1 MSEVLNERIFPI
13 LKKYWNFDSFREN
26 QKEII
31 DAILLKNDVIALIPT
46 GGGKS
51 LCFQLPAL
59 IMDGCCLV
67 ISPLIALMND
77 QVNRLKTLKIPADAL
92 HSGLDRETSDG
103 ILSKFVSGELK
114 LLYISPERL
123 QSVFFRNILDKVNIS
138 FVAVDEAHC
147 ISQWGYDF
155 RPDYRRISD
164 VKKIFPGVS
173 IAAFTA
179 TANKKTLKD
188 IKIYLNLNAEKVFR
202 SSFFKEN
209 IRFGVIKTEKKLKT
223 LELLLKEFQGSGIIY
238 MRSRRGT
245 EKLNLLLKD
254 AGFNSDFYHAG
265 MDNDLRSK
273 IQNKW
278 LKNDTRIIISTTAF
292 GMGIDK
298 PDVRFVIHYDLP
310 TSIEEYY
317 QEAGRAGRDGK
328 LSDSVIIYNDKNI
341 AQLRSNHIDTFPS
354 HEFISGIYNNLV
366 KYFDIKNIP
375 GEGIG
380 FGFDLDGFKSFTGF
394 SKQKIYKAINELERY
409 GFLELNQ
416 SVRDS
421 FSMLKITV
429 DEKKLQ
435 ELENTDKAGF
445 DIVKASIYLYEDLFS
460 MYAKISEK
468 KIADKTGFDEKE
480 VIEILKRL
488 DKNGQIIYKQKAS
501 DINILFKTPFDKE
514 INTEELAFR
523 KKRLIFNINSIGKYL
538 EYSKCRQKFIL
549 NYFDEKIKRAC
560 NICDI
565 CVKSN
570 LTKFT
575 NSDLSLF
582 REKISNFGFDENTG
596 IDDLAFI
603 DTYMNRNKNLAMIK
617 KLVKTGEL
625 KLAGD
630 KIEKIDE

>member
-1 MSEVLNERIFPI
+1 MSEVLNERVYSI
-13 LKKYWNFDSFREN
+13 LKRYWNFDSFREN

-31 DAILLKNDVIALIPT
+31 DAILLKNDIIALIPT

-59 IMDGCCLV
+59 AMDGCCLV
-67 ISPLIALMND
+67 LSPLIALMND
-77 QVNRLKTLKIPADAL
+77 QVDRLKTLKIPAEAL
-92 HSGLDRETSDG
+92 HSGLDKQTSDG
-103 ILSKFVSGELK
+103 ILNKFVSGELK

-123 QSVFFRNILDKVNIS
+123 QSVFFRQVLKKTNIS
-138 FVAVDEAHC
+138 FIAVDEAHC

-155 RPDYRRISD
+155 RPDYRKISD
-164 VKKIFPGVS
+164 IKNIFPGVS

-179 TANKKTLKD
+179 TANKKTLRD
-188 IKIYLNLNAEKVFR
+188 IKTYLNLNAEKVFR
-202 SSFFKEN
+202 GSFFKEN

-265 MDNDLRSK
+265 MDNDSRSK
-273 IQNKW
+273 TQNKW
-278 LKNDTRIIISTTAF
+278 LQNDIRIMISTTAF

-310 TSIEEYY
+310 TSIEEFY

-328 LSDSVIIYNDKNI
+328 LSDSVIIYNDKNLS
-341 AQLRSNHIDTFPS
+341 QLQSNDIDTFPS
-354 HEFISGIYNNLV
+354 HEFISSIYNSLV
-366 KYFDIKNIP
+366 KYFDIKKIP
-375 GEGIG
+375 DEGIE
-380 FGFDLDGFKSFTGF
+380 FNFDPDKFQLFTGF

-409 GFLELNQ
+409 GFLELSH

-421 FSMLKITV
+421 FSMLKIVV
-429 DEKKLQ
+429 DDKKLNK
-435 ELENTDKAGF
+435 LENTDKAGF
-445 DIVKASIYLYEDLFS
+445 NIVKASIHLYEDLFS
-460 MYAKISEK
+460 MYSRISEK
-468 KIADKTGFDEKE
+468 KIADKTGFNEKE

-488 DKNGQIIYKQKAS
+488 DKNGQIIYKQEFS
-501 DINILFKTPFDKE
+501 DINILFKDPFDKE
-514 INTEELAFR
+514 INSEELTFR
-523 KKRLIFNINSIGKYL
+523 KKRLIFNIKSIRKYL

-549 NYFDEKIKRAC
+549 NYFDEKIKRTC

-565 CVKSN
+565 CLKSN
-570 LTKFT
+570 STKFT
-575 NSDLSLF
+575 NSDLSSF
-582 REKISNFGFDENTG
+582 KEKISNFGFDENTG

-603 DTYMNRNKNLAMIK
+603 DTYLNRNKNMYMIK
-617 KLVKTGEL
+617 KLIKTGEL